1 MDGTITR
8 GNNMKQYTL
17 LFFIILCLALAA
29 CGRGQQI
36 NGHTTKTAYRSVKI
50 IKEKLPPDNKVEFE
64 VSFWTIRDA
73 KTSDD
78 EFLDAVDG
86 KDPWEIIDMAKE
98 IYQQRKTTGF
108 KGYEKY
114 NSWEEMIA
122 QFDKE
127 RTDQE
132 HRRGSTKR
140 EDTRKNGTIL
150 YDMRAPDK

>member
-8 GNNMKQYTL
+8 DHTMKRNLL
-17 LFFIILCLALAA
+17 LFIIILCLALTA
-29 CGRGQQI
+29 CGKGGTI
-36 NGHTTKTAYRSVKI
+36 NGHTTRTAYRSVKI

-64 VSFWTIRDA
+64 VSFWTIRDS
-73 KTSDD
+73 KKSDD
-78 EFLDAVDG
+78 EFLDTVDG

-98 IYQQRKTTGF
+98 VYQQRKSSGF

-127 RTDQE
+127 RSDQE
-132 HRRGSTKR
+132 KRPGSTKR
-140 EDTRKNGTIL
+140 DETRKNSTIL
-150 YDMRAPDK
+150 YDMRAPEK